1 MIEKVLNISGHEVK
15 FKSTAGTLRHY
26 RNNFGRDML
35 KDVAYLQK
43 KLEKVTTTEE
53 QFEVIDLGIFED
65 IAWSMAKT
73 ADSNI
78 KAIDEWLDDFET
90 FAITKIL
97 PEIMTLLADNM
108 ETENQ
113 PKN

>member
-1 MIEKVLNISGHEVK
+1 MIEKVLNISGHDVK

-35 KDVAYLQK
+35 KDVMHLQEKLQK
-43 KLEKVTTTEE
+43 VSSSAE
-53 QFEVIDLGIFED
+53 QFEVVDLEMFENL
-65 IAWSMAKT
+65 AWAMAKT
-73 ADSNI
+73 ADPDT
-78 KAIDEWLDDFET
+78 KPIDIWLDDFET

-97 PEIMTLLADNM
+97 PEIMTLLVDNM
-108 ETENQ
+108 KTENQ

>member
-1 MIEKVLNISGHEVK
+1 MIEKVLNISGHDIK

-35 KDVAYLQK
+35 KDVVHLQD
-43 KLEKVTTTEE
+43 KLQKVTTSAE
-53 QFEVIDLGIFED
+53 QFEVIDLGIFEN

-73 ADSNI
+73 ADPNT
-78 KAIDEWLDDFET
+78 KPIDEWLDDFDT

-97 PEIMTLLADNM
+97 PELMVLLADNM
-108 ETENQ
+108 RTENQ
-113 PKN
+113 SKN